1 MTKSLPMNRKKSVE
15 RNRGKDIKGFMT
27 LLALLAWLTVASA
40 YTSEQANTLEGMRLS
55 FELGLAYQAASQ
67 GQNAAEF
74 NALVEEYNAWIRQN
88 FGEDPT
94 LLMSKIDIGDANSLN
109 PMPMLPYLTSVSQ
122 RRPFNSSSDLSKFGK
137 QQVLTQIS
145 PSKVNTYEADSA
157 MANLENF

>member
-1 MTKSLPMNRKKSVE
+1 MKSLSMNRKRSAK
-15 RNRGKDIKGFMT
+15 RNWGNDIKGFMT
-27 LLALLAWLTVASA
+27 VLALLAWLSLASA

-94 LLMSKIDIGDANSLN
+94 LLMAKIDIGNANSLN
-109 PMPMLPYLTSVSQ
+109 PMPTPQYLTSVTQ

-137 QQVLTQIS
+137 QQVVTQIS
-145 PSKVNTYEADSA
+145 QLNANTYEADSA
-157 MANLENF
+157 MAKLENF